1 MKKSYQRGLN
11 PADMAA
17 VDDDAYSSA
26 SWCRGGGGRRRQPPL
41 LSCWCPLLMIAELL
55 SIGSALLVAMV
66 ISDGDGGI
74 GGRVR
79 KKKTKG

>member
-1 MKKSYQRGLN
+1 
-11 PADMAA
+11 MAA

-66 ISDGDGGI
+66 ISDVDGGI
-74 GGRVR
+74 GGRTAR
-79 KKKTKG
+79 QSFHPKDY